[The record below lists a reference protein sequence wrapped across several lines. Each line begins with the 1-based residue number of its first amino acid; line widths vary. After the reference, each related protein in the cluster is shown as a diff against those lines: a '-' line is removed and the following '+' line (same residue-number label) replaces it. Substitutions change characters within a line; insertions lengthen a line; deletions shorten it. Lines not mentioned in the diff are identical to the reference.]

1 MEWDYAWM
9 SKITKKFGGPK
20 KFIGKIYDKGFID
33 GKNKTKPW
41 ILIAFISGGFITTGI
56 NKAINHFKKN
66 KEESE
71 EQNND

>member
-9 SKITKKFGGPK
+9 SKIAKKFGGPE
-20 KFIGKIYDKGFID
+20 KFVKKIYTKGFTD
-33 GKNKTKPW
+33 GVNKTKPW
-41 ILIAFISGGFITTGI
+41 IPIAFISGGFITTGI

>member
-20 KFIGKIYDKGFID
+20 KFIGKIYNKGFID
-33 GKNKTKPW
+33 GKNKIKPL
-41 ILIAFISGGFITTGI
+41 IPIAFISGGFIATSI
-56 NKAINHFKKN
+56 NKAIDHFKKN
-66 KEESE
+66 KEESK